1 MEAFDLP
8 RTYEDQVIII
18 LVVMVDSFMI
28 MFVLS

>member
-1 MEAFDLP
+1 MIAFDV
-8 RTYEDQVIII
+8 RCTYEDQVIIT